1 MMRLDLNVD
10 LGLRILLLL
19 TWHEDEG
26 PLGTSAIAEA
36 EGLDASCVQSLLENL
51 EIAGFVE
58 WAKEGSL
65 WRLSRASSE
74 ITVCE
79 VLESLANPASP
90 FLRSPDPQAQSVGR
104 SETELRVA
112 ELMNHVESSVRST
125 LRWIA
130 LDDLAGQTPWL
141 DNGLLS
147 HKIAEAL

>member
-19 TWHEDEG
+19 TWYEDEG

-36 EGLDASCVQSLLENL
+36 EGLDASYVQSLLENL

-58 WAKEGSL
+58 RAEEGSL

-79 VLESLANPASP
+79 VLESLANSASLL
-90 FLRSPDPQAQSVGR
+90 LRSPDSPAQGVGR

-112 ELMNHVESSVRST
+112 ELMNHVENSVRST

-130 LDDLAGQTPWL
+130 LDDLAGQAPWL
-141 DNGLLS
+141 DEGLLGY
-147 HKIAEAL
+147 KIAEAL